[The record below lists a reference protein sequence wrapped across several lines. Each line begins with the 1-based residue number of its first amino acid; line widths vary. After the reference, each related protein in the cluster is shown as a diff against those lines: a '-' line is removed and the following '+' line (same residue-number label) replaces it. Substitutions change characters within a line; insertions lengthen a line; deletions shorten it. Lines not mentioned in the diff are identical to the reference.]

1 MRAVN
6 AEAKVREVALLWP
19 ESVKVFSRHNMDLC
33 CGGELS
39 LRVAAQKHNLDLDQL
54 LRELNEAV
62 EVRATVK

>member
-1 MRAVN
+1 MPTVN

-39 LRVAAQKHNLDLDQL
+39 VRVAAQKHKLDLDQL
-54 LRELNEAV
+54 LRQLNEAV
-62 EVRATVK
+62 EDGAAVK